1 MPPLTHAKRLKIT
14 FWVIINGRSS
24 KSHIWQMTII
34 SLFLVSFFFFSLC
47 GMREMRGS
55 RTHSHRCLPLGP
67 FGGGFCSWGPGS
79 LNIESVDPASKEP
92 SETNRSASE
101 LSACTHWLRIALLRY
116 YLSHLSNGELPLWI
130 VLFIWNW
137 HLLSTYFVPVT
148 CPNHFSNSFSSPNPM
163 KELLSL
169 HFQQRKLSHIQVK

>member
-1 MPPLTHAKRLKIT
+1 MPPLAHAKRLKIT

-67 FGGGFCSWGPGS
+67 FGGGFYSWGPGS

-101 LSACTHWLRIALLRY
+101 LSACTHWLRIALLRHSFPSVKWRTTIMDCPF
-116 YLSHLSNGELPLWI
+116 YLKLTFIEHLLCASHLS
-130 VLFIWNW
+130 
-137 HLLSTYFVPVT
+137 
-148 CPNHFSNSFSSPNPM
+148 
-163 KELLSL
+163 
-169 HFQQRKLSHIQVK
+169 